1 MASSRILS
9 TRTSMTQ
16 YYDSV
21 SRNLTRLKT
30 RFLFK
35 RGEIEVLE
43 TPSEFYET
51 LKKKISQ
58 AQHRVFIASLYL
70 GNSEDEFI
78 QCISDAMKKN
88 KELKVHFLIDGLR
101 GTRETPKKCSA
112 SLLATLV
119 RDYGDRV
126 DTRLY
131 RTPAYVGWKRAL
143 IPKRYNEGIG
153 LQHMKIYGFDDE
165 VMLSGA
171 NLSNDY
177 FTNRQDRYYLFKNK
191 DFSNYYFSLHKMISS
206 LSYKVEYSDND
217 QKYRM
222 FWPQNNAAIEPI
234 HGKHKFLRD
243 SSELISKFL
252 NNPYKMNDQRNIDNS
267 SEYETVVYP
276 VSQFTPLF
284 EKHADQSTERPSI
297 LSMIKSICSP
307 ETSWTFTAGY
317 FNMLPDIRKCLFDSV
332 AGKGTVIT
340 ASPYANGFFESKGM
354 SGNIPDAYLHL
365 SKKFLKKVKK
375 NNKDDVISLR
385 EWQRGVVNKP
395 NGWSYHA
402 KGIWISEK
410 VNDDVS
416 LPVSTV
422 IGSSN
427 YTRRAYSLDLES
439 NAIIVTKDKD
449 LQEKMQHEID
459 NILQYTKEVKLQD
472 FDNDAHRQIDTKVKL
487 ATAILGK
494 RL

>member
-1 MASSRILS
+1 
-9 TRTSMTQ
+9 MTP

-21 SRNLTRLKT
+21 TRNLSGLQTK
-30 RFLFK
+30 FLFK
-35 RGEIEVLE
+35 RGEIEVIE
-43 TPSEFYET
+43 SPANFYET
-51 LKKKISQ
+51 LKAKISQ
-58 AQHRVFIASLYL
+58 AQDRVFIASLYL

-78 QCISDAMKKN
+78 QCISDAMRKN
-88 KELKVHFLIDGLR
+88 KNLKVHFLIDGLR

-131 RTPAYVGWKRAL
+131 RTPAYVGWKRML

-165 VMLSGA
+165 VLLSGA

-206 LSYKVEYSDND
+206 LSYKVEYSDNE
-217 QKYRM
+217 QKYKM
-222 FWPQNNAAIEPI
+222 FWPVNNASGEPI
-234 HGKHKFLRD
+234 HGRHKFLKD
-243 SSELISKFL
+243 SSDLVSRFL
-252 NNPYKMNDQRNIDNS
+252 STPYKLSEERNADRDGCD
-267 SEYETVVYP
+267 YDTVVYP

-284 EKHADQSTERPSI
+284 QKHNDKSTEKPCI
-297 LSMIKSICSP
+297 LNMIKSIGNVS
-307 ETSWTFTAGY
+307 TAWTFTAGY
-317 FNMLPDIRKCLFDSV
+317 FNMLPDIRKCLFDSP

-354 SGNIPDAYLHL
+354 SGNIPDAYLYL
-365 SKKFLKKVKK
+365 ANKFLKKVKK
-375 NNKDDVISLR
+375 AGKENVISLR
-385 EWQRGVVNKP
+385 EWQRGIVNKP

-410 VNDDVS
+410 LNNEMT
-416 LPVSTV
+416 LPIATV

-449 LQEKMQHEID
+449 LQQKMQHEID
-459 NILQYTKEVKLQD
+459 NILQYTKEVKLED
-472 FDNDAHRQIDTKVKL
+472 FKNDAHRQVDTRVKL
-487 ATAILGK
+487 AAAVLGK